1 MVTPA
6 EGIID
11 EDVEKCVRNMAA
23 IGLQGMAATDN
34 LVLDI
39 MTNK

>member
-1 MVTPA
+1 MTQD
-6 EGIID
+6 ERNRIIAFVKR
-11 EDVEKCVRNMAA
+11 EVVPA

-39 MTNK
+39 MTHK